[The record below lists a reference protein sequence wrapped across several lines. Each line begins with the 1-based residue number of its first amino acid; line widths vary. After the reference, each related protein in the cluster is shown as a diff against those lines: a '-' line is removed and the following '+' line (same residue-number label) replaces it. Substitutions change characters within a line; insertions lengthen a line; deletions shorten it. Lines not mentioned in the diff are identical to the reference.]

1 MYCQSGQI
9 WYYYVTLCGEV
20 MLKIS
25 KLADY
30 ATVIMSF
37 LALKP
42 GQVWS
47 AVQIAEQVQVAAPA
61 VSKILKL
68 LARADLVMASRG
80 AIGGYRLVRASST
93 ITVAEIIAA
102 VDGHPALTECSQK
115 NTLCAQHTVCAIRGN
130 WQLINRVVLQALQ
143 SISLADMTQPLN
155 AQILL
160 QQIRMPNKIEKKL
173 RIA

>member
-1 MYCQSGQI
+1 
-9 WYYYVTLCGEV
+9 

-61 VSKILKL
+61 VSKVLKL
-68 LARADLVMASRG
+68 LAKANIVTASRG
-80 AIGGYRLVRASST
+80 AVGGYRLVRSSMA

-102 VDGHPALTECSQK
+102 VDGAPALTECSQK

-130 WQLINRVVLQALQ
+130 WQLINRIVLQALQ
-143 SISLADMTQPLN
+143 SISLAEMTRPLN
-155 AQILL
+155 SQTLL
-160 QQIRMPNKIEKKL
+160 QQIQFPMKSEKKQ
-173 RIA
+173 RVV